1 MFINNFDPVAL
12 EIFSLEI
19 RWYSLAYIFGI
30 ILGWILAKKLF
41 IQDIEVKNKFDD
53 YLTYLIIGIILG
65 GRLGYIFI
73 YNLSFY
79 VNNPLDIFKIWQGGM
94 SFHGGLIGVIF
105 ASIFFAKKNKQNSF
119 LYMDIVALVAPIG
132 LFFGRIANFINSEL
146 YGTITNVPWAVT
158 FIQVDNL
165 PRHPSQLYEALLEG
179 LFLFLLLLYFKNKFS
194 KKPGIISGLFL
205 IIYSIFRF
213 IVEFYRVPDEQL
225 GYIFLNLTMGQV
237 VSLIFMLSGLIL
249 FYLKYETRLDILA
262 QLFFL
267 QCLKPHLFSTQE
279 IFHDLKILLELQF

>member
-30 ILGWILAKKLF
+30 IFGWILAKKLF
-41 IQDIEVKNKFDD
+41 IQNIEIKNKFDD

-79 VNNPLDIFKIWQGGM
+79 INNPLDVFKIWQGGM

-105 ASIFFAKKNKQNSF
+105 VSIIFAKKNNQNPF
-119 LYMDIVALVAPIG
+119 LYMDIVALVTPVG

-146 YGTITNVPWAVT
+146 YGTITNVPWAVI
-158 FIQVDNL
+158 FIQIDHL

-179 LFLFLLLLYFKNKFS
+179 LFLFLLLIFFKKKFS
-194 KKPGIISGLFL
+194 DKPGVISGLFL

-225 GYIFLNLTMGQV
+225 GYIFLNFTMGQV
-237 VSLIFMLSGLIL
+237 VSLIFIISGLIL
-249 FYLKYETRLDILA
+249 FYLKYETR
-262 QLFFL
+262 
-267 QCLKPHLFSTQE
+267 
-279 IFHDLKILLELQF
+279 

>member
-1 MFINNFDPVAL
+1 MFINNFDPVAF

-30 ILGWILAKKLF
+30 ILGWMLAKKLF
-41 IQDIEVKNKFDD
+41 IRNIEVKNKFDD

-105 ASIFFAKKNKQNSF
+105 ASIIFAKKNNQNPF

-132 LFFGRIANFINSEL
+132 IFFGRIANFINSEL

-158 FIQVDNL
+158 FVQIDNL

-179 LFLFLLLLYFKNKFS
+179 LFLFLLLIYFKNKFS
-194 KKPGIISGLFL
+194 NKPGVISGLFL

-237 VSLIFMLSGLIL
+237 VSLIFAISGLIL
-249 FYLKYETRLDILA
+249 FYLKYET
-262 QLFFL
+262 
-267 QCLKPHLFSTQE
+267 H
-279 IFHDLKILLELQF
+279 